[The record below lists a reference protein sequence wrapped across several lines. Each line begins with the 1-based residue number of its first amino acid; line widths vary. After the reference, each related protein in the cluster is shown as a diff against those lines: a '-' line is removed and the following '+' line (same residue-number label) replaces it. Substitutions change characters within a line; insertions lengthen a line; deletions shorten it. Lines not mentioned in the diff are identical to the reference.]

1 MPPPS
6 FPPRLKQAVAAF
18 DDALDQRFTRLRGHP
33 VADKVMYG
41 ASELGDWSLIWHLV
55 GAGQALRPGRDP
67 MSAVRLSVILG
78 VESAL
83 VNGGIKSLFRR
94 TRPAW
99 EAAHARPFRLR
110 TPRSSSFPSG
120 HASSAFTA
128 ASILAEDDPL
138 APLYYAA
145 AIVVAASRPYVKVHH
160 ASDVVAGAVVGLAI
174 AAAAKRIWPSQPPRP

>member
-1 MPPPS
+1 VPPPS
-6 FPPRLKQAVAAF
+6 LPPGLKEAIVAF
-18 DDALDQRFTRLRGHP
+18 DDAVDRRLARLRGRP
-33 VADKVMYG
+33 VVDKVMYG
-41 ASELGDWSLIWHLV
+41 ASELGDWSFIWHLIGV
-55 GAGQALRPGRDP
+55 AQALRPGRSP

-78 VESAL
+78 IESAI

-128 ASILAEDDPL
+128 ATVLAEDDPL
-138 APLYYAA
+138 APLYYAVA
-145 AIVVAASRPYVKVHH
+145 LVVAASRPYVKVHH
-160 ASDVVAGAVVGLAI
+160 ASDVVAGAAVGLALG
-174 AAAAKRIWPSQPPRP
+174 AAAKRLWPRP